1 MDRYIETILS
11 VPNNEE
17 QAQNYPELLG
27 LWQSQKALMDIGQL
41 EPMGDLSTWENHVS
55 SLLKPDERVHFD
67 DDQVVLDMDVLALSS
82 ARLSRLA
89 RILVSR
95 HGVEIEGPVF

>member
-1 MDRYIETILS
+1 MDRYIETIIS
-11 VPNNEE
+11 VPKDEE
-17 QAQNYPELLG
+17 QAQNYPELLS
-27 LWQSQKALMDIGQL
+27 LWQSQRALIDAGQL
-41 EPMGDLSTWENHVS
+41 EPLEDLSIWENHVR

-89 RILVSR
+89 RVLVSR
-95 HGVEIEGPVF
+95 HGIKIEGPVL